1 MKEVTINYKGL
12 EIISYEKF
20 INTSDADRIFSS
32 ALNEIPWETSTI
44 KMYGKEVP
52 IPRLQCWIGDPGCE
66 YAYSGKSLQRYDF
79 FEPLIE
85 IRSLIQNQLGIYFN
99 SVLANLYRDGNDSM
113 GFHADDEPE
122 LGNNPV
128 IASLSLGA
136 ERPLVFQNKDK
147 TETKT
152 FDQPHGSL
160 MLMQGATQS
169 AWKHG
174 ISCLLYTSP
183 SPRDVEESRMP
194 SSA

>member
-20 INTSDADRIFSS
+20 INSSDADRLFSS
-32 ALNEIPWETSTI
+32 AINEIPWKTSTI

-52 IPRLQCWIGDPGCE
+52 IPRLQCWVGDPGCE

-85 IRSLIQNQLGIYFN
+85 IRSSIEDRLGIYFN

-128 IASLSLGA
+128 IASVSLGA
-136 ERPLVFQNKDK
+136 DRPLIFQNKDK
-147 TETKT
+147 TETKI

-160 MLMQGATQS
+160 MIMRGATQS
-169 AWKHG
+169 TWKHG
-174 ISCLLYTSP
+174 IRKTKKILE
-183 SPRDVEESRMP
+183 PRINFTFRNIITQ
-194 SSA
+194 

>member
-52 IPRLQCWIGDPGCE
+52 IPRLQCWVGDPGCE

-147 TETKT
+147 TETKK
-152 FDQPHGSL
+152 FGQPHGSL

-169 AWKHG
+169 TWKHG
-174 ISCLLYTSP
+174 IRKSKKILE
-183 SPRDVEESRMP
+183 PRINFTFRNIITQ
-194 SSA
+194 

>member
-1 MKEVTINYKGL
+1 MKEVAINYKGL

-20 INTSDADRIFSS
+20 INSSDADRIFSS
-32 ALNEIPWETSTI
+32 ALNEIPWESSTI

-113 GFHADDEPE
+113 GFHADDEQE

-160 MLMQGATQS
+160 MLMKGATQS

-174 ISCLLYTSP
+174 IRKSKKISE
-183 SPRDVEESRMP
+183 PRINFTFRNIITQ
-194 SSA
+194 

>member
-1 MKEVTINYKGL
+1 MKEVAINYKGL

-20 INTSDADRIFSS
+20 LNTSDADRIFAS

-44 KMYGKEVP
+44 KMYGKEVS

-99 SVLANLYRDGNDSM
+99 SVLANLYRNGNDSM

-128 IASLSLGA
+128 IASLSLGE
-136 ERPLVFQNKDK
+136 ERPLIFQNKDK
-147 TETKT
+147 AETKT

-160 MLMQGATQS
+160 MLMKGATQS

-174 ISCLLYTSP
+174 IRKSKNISE
-183 SPRDVEESRMP
+183 PRINFTFRNIITQ
-194 SSA
+194 

>member
-85 IRSLIQNQLGIYFN
+85 IRSLIRNHLGIYFN

-152 FDQPHGSL
+152 FDH
-160 MLMQGATQS
+160 
-169 AWKHG
+169 
-174 ISCLLYTSP
+174 CLLYTSP
-183 SPRDVEESRMP
+183 SPRDLSTSRMP

>member
-1 MKEVTINYKGL
+1 MKEVAINYKGL

-20 INTSDADRIFSS
+20 INSSDADRIFSS

-147 TETKT
+147 TETKI

-160 MLMQGATQS
+160 MLMKGATQS

-174 ISCLLYTSP
+174 IRKSKKISE
-183 SPRDVEESRMP
+183 PRINFTFRNIITQ
-194 SSA
+194 

>member
-1 MKEVTINYKGL
+1 MKEVAINYKGL

-20 INTSDADRIFSS
+20 INALDADRIFSS
-32 ALNEIPWETSTI
+32 ALNEIPWESSTI
-44 KMYGKEVP
+44 KMYGKEVL

-99 SVLANLYRDGNDSM
+99 SVLSNLYRDGNDSM

-136 ERPLVFQNKDK
+136 DRPLVFQNKDK

-174 ISCLLYTSP
+174 IRKSKKISE
-183 SPRDVEESRMP
+183 PRINFTFRNIITQ
-194 SSA
+194 

>member
-1 MKEVTINYKGL
+1 MKEVAINYKGL

-20 INTSDADRIFSS
+20 INASDADRIFSS
-32 ALNEIPWETSTI
+32 ALNEIPWESSTI
-44 KMYGKEVP
+44 KMYGKEVF

-113 GFHADDEPE
+113 GLHADDESE
-122 LGNNPV
+122 LGSNPV

-136 ERPLVFQNKDK
+136 ERPLIFQNKDK

-160 MLMQGATQS
+160 MLIKGATQS

-174 ISCLLYTSP
+174 IRKSKKISE
-183 SPRDVEESRMP
+183 PRINFTFRNIITQ
-194 SSA
+194 

>member
-20 INTSDADRIFSS
+20 INASDADRIFSS

-44 KMYGKEVP
+44 KMYGKEVL

-66 YAYSGKSLQRYDF
+66 YAYSGKSLQRYDY

-160 MLMQGATQS
+160 LLMQGAAQS

-174 ISCLLYTSP
+174 IRKSKKISE
-183 SPRDVEESRMP
+183 PRINFTFRNIITQ
-194 SSA
+194 

>member
-1 MKEVTINYKGL
+1 MKEVAINYKGL

-20 INTSDADRIFSS
+20 LNTSDADRIFAS

-44 KMYGKEVP
+44 KMYGKEVS

-99 SVLANLYRDGNDSM
+99 SVLANLYRNGNDSM

-128 IASLSLGA
+128 IASLSLGE
-136 ERPLVFQNKDK
+136 ERPLIFQNKDK
-147 TETKT
+147 AETKT

-160 MLMQGATQS
+160 MLMKGATQS

-174 ISCLLYTSP
+174 IRKSKKISE
-183 SPRDVEESRMP
+183 PRINFTFRNIITQ
-194 SSA
+194 

>member
-1 MKEVTINYKGL
+1 MKEVAINYKGL

-20 INTSDADRIFSS
+20 INTLDADRIFSS

-44 KMYGKEVP
+44 KMYGKEVS

-66 YAYSGKSLQRYDF
+66 YAYSGKSLQRYDY

-85 IRSLIQNQLGIYFN
+85 IRSLIHNQLGIYFN

-152 FDQPHGSL
+152 FNQPHGSL
-160 MLMQGATQS
+160 MLMQGVTQS

-174 ISCLLYTSP
+174 IRKSKKISE
-183 SPRDVEESRMP
+183 PRINFTFRNIITQ
-194 SSA
+194 

>member
-20 INTSDADRIFSS
+20 INTSDADRIFSL

-52 IPRLQCWIGDPGCE
+52 IPRLQCWVGDPGCE

-122 LGNNPV
+122 LGNDPV
-128 IASLSLGA
+128 IASLSLGV

-147 TETKT
+147 TETKK
-152 FDQPHGSL
+152 FGQPHGSL

-169 AWKHG
+169 TWKHG
-174 ISCLLYTSP
+174 IRKSKKILE
-183 SPRDVEESRMP
+183 PRINFTFRNIITQ
-194 SSA
+194 

>member
-1 MKEVTINYKGL
+1 MKEVAINYKGL

-20 INTSDADRIFSS
+20 INSSDADRIFSL
-32 ALNEIPWETSTI
+32 ALNEIPWESSTI
-44 KMYGKEVP
+44 KMYGKEVL

-160 MLMQGATQS
+160 MLMQGATQN

-174 ISCLLYTSP
+174 IRKSKKISE
-183 SPRDVEESRMP
+183 PRINFTFRNIITQ
-194 SSA
+194 

>member
-32 ALNEIPWETSTI
+32 ALNEIPWESSTI
-44 KMYGKEVP
+44 KMYGKEVS

-160 MLMQGATQS
+160 LLMQGAAQS

-174 ISCLLYTSP
+174 IRKSKKISE
-183 SPRDVEESRMP
+183 PRINFTFRNIITQ
-194 SSA
+194 

>member
-12 EIISYEKF
+12 EIISYKKF
-20 INTSDADRIFSS
+20 INASDADRIFSS
-32 ALNEIPWETSTI
+32 ALNEIPWESSTI
-44 KMYGKEVP
+44 KMYGKEVL

-66 YAYSGKSLQRYDF
+66 YAYSGKSLQRYDY

-160 MLMQGATQS
+160 MLMQGVTQS

-174 ISCLLYTSP
+174 IRKSKKISE
-183 SPRDVEESRMP
+183 PRINFTFRNIITQ
-194 SSA
+194 

>member
-20 INTSDADRIFSS
+20 INASDADRIFSS

-44 KMYGKEVP
+44 KMYGKEVL

-66 YAYSGKSLQRYDF
+66 YAYSGKSLQGYDF

-136 ERPLVFQNKDK
+136 ERPLVFQNKAK

-152 FDQPHGSL
+152 FDQPYGSL

-174 ISCLLYTSP
+174 IRKSKKISE
-183 SPRDVEESRMP
+183 PRINFTFRNIITQ
-194 SSA
+194 

>member
-1 MKEVTINYKGL
+1 MKEVAINYKGL

-20 INTSDADRIFSS
+20 INSSDADRLFSS
-32 ALNEIPWETSTI
+32 AINEIPWKTSTI

-52 IPRLQCWIGDPGCE
+52 IPRLQCWVGDPGCE

-85 IRSLIQNQLGIYFN
+85 IRASIEDRLGIYFN

-128 IASLSLGA
+128 IASVSLGA
-136 ERPLVFQNKDK
+136 DRPLIFQNKDK
-147 TETKT
+147 TETKI

-160 MLMQGATQS
+160 MIMRGATQS
-169 AWKHG
+169 TWKHG
-174 ISCLLYTSP
+174 IRKTKKILE
-183 SPRDVEESRMP
+183 PRINFTFRNIITQ
-194 SSA
+194 

>member
-12 EIISYEKF
+12 EIISYKKF
-20 INTSDADRIFSS
+20 INASDADRIFSS
-32 ALNEIPWETSTI
+32 ALNEIPWESSTI
-44 KMYGKEVP
+44 KLYGKEVL

-66 YAYSGKSLQRYDF
+66 YAYSGKSLQRYDY

-152 FDQPHGSL
+152 FNQPHGSL
-160 MLMQGATQS
+160 MLMQGVTQS

-174 ISCLLYTSP
+174 IRKSKKISE
-183 SPRDVEESRMP
+183 PRINFTFRNIITQ
-194 SSA
+194 

>member
-1 MKEVTINYKGL
+1 MKEVAINYKGL

-20 INTSDADRIFSS
+20 INTADADRIFSS

-113 GFHADDEPE
+113 GFHADDERE

-147 TETKT
+147 TETKI

-160 MLMQGATQS
+160 MLMQGSTQS

-174 ISCLLYTSP
+174 IRKSKKISE
-183 SPRDVEESRMP
+183 PRINFTFRNIITQ
-194 SSA
+194 

>member
-1 MKEVTINYKGL
+1 MKEVAINYKGL

-32 ALNEIPWETSTI
+32 ALNEIPWESSTI

-152 FDQPHGSL
+152 FHQPHGSL

-174 ISCLLYTSP
+174 IRKSKKISE
-183 SPRDVEESRMP
+183 PRINFTFRNIITQ
-194 SSA
+194 

>member
-1 MKEVTINYKGL
+1 MKEVAINYKGL

-20 INTSDADRIFSS
+20 INSSDADRIFSS
-32 ALNEIPWETSTI
+32 ALNEIPWESSTI
-44 KMYGKEVP
+44 KMYGKEVL

-113 GFHADDEPE
+113 GFHADDEQE

-152 FDQPHGSL
+152 FYQPHGSL
-160 MLMQGATQS
+160 MLMKGATQS

-174 ISCLLYTSP
+174 IRKSKKISE
-183 SPRDVEESRMP
+183 PRINFTFRNIITQ
-194 SSA
+194 

>member
-1 MKEVTINYKGL
+1 MKEVAINYKGL

-20 INTSDADRIFSS
+20 INTADADRIFSS

-52 IPRLQCWIGDPGCE
+52 IPRLQCWIGDPGCK

-160 MLMQGATQS
+160 LLMQGAAQS

-174 ISCLLYTSP
+174 IRKSKKISE
-183 SPRDVEESRMP
+183 PRINFTFRNIITL
-194 SSA
+194 

>member
-1 MKEVTINYKGL
+1 MKEVAINYKGL

-20 INTSDADRIFSS
+20 INTADADRIFSS
-32 ALNEIPWETSTI
+32 ALNEIPWESSTI
-44 KMYGKEVP
+44 KMYGKEVL

-113 GFHADDEPE
+113 GFHADDESE

-136 ERPLVFQNKDK
+136 DRPLVFQNKDK

-160 MLMQGATQS
+160 MLMQGATQC
-169 AWKHG
+169 AWKHCIRKSKK
-174 ISCLLYTSP
+174 ISE
-183 SPRDVEESRMP
+183 PRINFTFRNIIMQ
-194 SSA
+194 

>member
-1 MKEVTINYKGL
+1 MKEVAINYKGL

-20 INTSDADRIFSS
+20 INNSDADRIFSS
-32 ALNEIPWETSTI
+32 ALNEIPWESSTI

-113 GFHADDEPE
+113 GFHADNEPE

-147 TETKT
+147 TETKI

-160 MLMQGATQS
+160 MLMHGATQS

-174 ISCLLYTSP
+174 IRKSKKISE
-183 SPRDVEESRMP
+183 PRINFTFRNIITQ
-194 SSA
+194 

>member
-113 GFHADDEPE
+113 GFHADDERE

-160 MLMQGATQS
+160 MLMKGSTQS

-174 ISCLLYTSP
+174 IRKSKKISE
-183 SPRDVEESRMP
+183 PRINFTFRNIITQ
-194 SSA
+194 

>member
-1 MKEVTINYKGL
+1 MKEVAINYKGL

-20 INTSDADRIFSS
+20 INSSDADRLFSS
-32 ALNEIPWETSTI
+32 AINEIPWKTSTI

-52 IPRLQCWIGDPGCE
+52 IPRLQCWVGDPGCE

-85 IRSLIQNQLGIYFN
+85 IRSSIEDRLGIYFN

-128 IASLSLGA
+128 IASVSLGA
-136 ERPLVFQNKDK
+136 DRPLIFQNKDK
-147 TETKT
+147 TETKI

-160 MLMQGATQS
+160 MIMRGATQS
-169 AWKHG
+169 TWKHG
-174 ISCLLYTSP
+174 IRKTKKILE
-183 SPRDVEESRMP
+183 PRINFTFRNIITQ
-194 SSA
+194 

>member
-1 MKEVTINYKGL
+1 MKEVAINYKGL

-20 INTSDADRIFSS
+20 LNTSDADRIFAS

-44 KMYGKEVP
+44 KMYGKEVS

-99 SVLANLYRDGNDSM
+99 SVLANLYRNGNDSM

-128 IASLSLGA
+128 IASLSLGK

-160 MLMQGATQS
+160 MLMKGATQS

-174 ISCLLYTSP
+174 IRKSKKISE
-183 SPRDVEESRMP
+183 PRINFTFRNIIMQ
-194 SSA
+194 

>member
-1 MKEVTINYKGL
+1 MKEVAINYKGL

-44 KMYGKEVP
+44 KMYGKEVS

-66 YAYSGKSLQRYDF
+66 YAYSGKSLQRYGF

-85 IRSLIQNQLGIYFN
+85 IRLLIQNQLDIYFN

-122 LGNNPV
+122 LGGNPV

-160 MLMQGATQS
+160 MLIKGATQS

-174 ISCLLYTSP
+174 IRKSKKISE
-183 SPRDVEESRMP
+183 PRINFTFRNIITQ
-194 SSA
+194 

>member
-52 IPRLQCWIGDPGCE
+52 IPRLQCWVGEPGCE

-128 IASLSLGA
+128 IASLSLGV

-147 TETKT
+147 TETKK
-152 FDQPHGSL
+152 FGQPHGSL

-169 AWKHG
+169 TWKHG
-174 ISCLLYTSP
+174 IRKSKKILE
-183 SPRDVEESRMP
+183 PRINFTFRNIITQ
-194 SSA
+194 

>member
-44 KMYGKEVP
+44 KMYGKELP

-99 SVLANLYRDGNDSM
+99 SVLANLYRNGNDSM

-128 IASLSLGA
+128 IASLSLGE
-136 ERPLVFQNKDK
+136 ERPLIFQNKDK
-147 TETKT
+147 AETKT

-160 MLMQGATQS
+160 MLMKGATQS

-174 ISCLLYTSP
+174 IRKSKKISE
-183 SPRDVEESRMP
+183 PRINFTFRNIITQ
-194 SSA
+194 

>member
-1 MKEVTINYKGL
+1 MKEVAINYKGL

-122 LGNNPV
+122 LGSNPV

-160 MLMQGATQS
+160 MLMQGVTQS

-174 ISCLLYTSP
+174 IRKSKKISE
-183 SPRDVEESRMP
+183 PRINFTFRNIITQ
-194 SSA
+194 

>member
-1 MKEVTINYKGL
+1 MKEVAINYKGL

-20 INTSDADRIFSS
+20 LNTSDADRIFAS

-44 KMYGKEVP
+44 KMYGKEVS

-85 IRSLIQNQLGIYFN
+85 IRSLIQNKLGIYFN
-99 SVLANLYRDGNDSM
+99 SVLANLYRNGNDSM

-128 IASLSLGA
+128 IASLSLGE
-136 ERPLVFQNKDK
+136 ERPLIFQNKDK
-147 TETKT
+147 AETKT

-160 MLMQGATQS
+160 MLMKGATQS
-169 AWKHG
+169 TWKHG
-174 ISCLLYTSP
+174 IRKSKKISE
-183 SPRDVEESRMP
+183 PRINFTFRNIITQ
-194 SSA
+194 

>member
-1 MKEVTINYKGL
+1 MKEVAINYKGL

-20 INTSDADRIFSS
+20 INSSDADRLFSS
-32 ALNEIPWETSTI
+32 AINEIPWKTSTI

-52 IPRLQCWIGDPGCE
+52 IPRLQCWVGDPGCE

-113 GFHADDEPE
+113 GFHAHDEPE

-128 IASLSLGA
+128 IASVSLGA
-136 ERPLVFQNKDK
+136 DRPLIFQNKDK
-147 TETKT
+147 TETKI

-160 MLMQGATQS
+160 MIMRGATQS
-169 AWKHG
+169 TWKHG
-174 ISCLLYTSP
+174 IRKTKKILEVC
-183 SPRDVEESRMP
+183 
-194 SSA
+194 

>member
-1 MKEVTINYKGL
+1 MKEVAINYKGL

-20 INTSDADRIFSS
+20 INTSDGDRIFAS
-32 ALNEIPWETSTI
+32 ALNEIPWQTSTI
-44 KMYGKEVP
+44 KMYGKEVA

-122 LGNNPV
+122 LGNNPL

-136 ERPLVFQNKDK
+136 ERPLIFQNKDK
-147 TETKT
+147 AETKT

-160 MLMQGATQS
+160 MLMKGATQS

-174 ISCLLYTSP
+174 IRKSKKISE
-183 SPRDVEESRMP
+183 PRINFTFRNIITQ
-194 SSA
+194 

>member
-1 MKEVTINYKGL
+1 MKEVAINYKGL

-20 INTSDADRIFSS
+20 INTSDGDRIFAS
-32 ALNEIPWETSTI
+32 ALNEIPWQTSTI
-44 KMYGKEVP
+44 KMYGKEVA

-99 SVLANLYRDGNDSM
+99 SVLANLYRNGNDSM

-128 IASLSLGA
+128 IASLSLGE
-136 ERPLVFQNKDK
+136 ERPLIFQNKDK
-147 TETKT
+147 AETKT

-160 MLMQGATQS
+160 MLMKGATQS

-174 ISCLLYTSP
+174 IRKSKKISE
-183 SPRDVEESRMP
+183 PRINFTFRNIITQ
-194 SSA
+194 

>member
-1 MKEVTINYKGL
+1 MGNIHHQNVRQRG
-12 EIISYEKF
+12 
-20 INTSDADRIFSS
+20 
-32 ALNEIPWETSTI
+32 
-44 KMYGKEVP
+44 V

-99 SVLANLYRDGNDSM
+99 SVLANLYRNGNDSM

-128 IASLSLGA
+128 IASLSLGE
-136 ERPLVFQNKDK
+136 ERPLIFQNKDK
-147 TETKT
+147 AETKT

-160 MLMQGATQS
+160 MLMKGATQS
-169 AWKHG
+169 TWKHG
-174 ISCLLYTSP
+174 IRKSKKISE
-183 SPRDVEESRMP
+183 PRINFTFRNIITQ
-194 SSA
+194 